1 MQARA
6 FAKINLG
13 LVVGPRRPDGK
24 HEIAT
29 VLERIDLHDLVDL
42 DVGQDDGVRIEG
54 FVEDTLV
61 TRALALFDRA
71 RLVPPRWRV
80 RIEKHI
86 PLSSG
91 LGGGS
96 SDAATAL
103 RLANELVA
111 DPLPAAMLH
120 EIATEVGSDVPFFL
134 EAGAKLATGDGTT
147 LEPVELPRSYSVVL
161 ALPLGT
167 AKQSTAAVYSS
178 LPATGTRAN
187 FDARWRA
194 LREALRTVLEPRELG
209 MLPANALVPAP
220 EPTIGGLLHAFGAFR
235 VDVSGAGP
243 TIYGLFEHAEDARK
257 AQAELRAHARTW
269 LAQPVPG
276 P

>member
-13 LVVGPRRPDGK
+13 LVVGQRRPDGK

-29 VLERIDLHDLVDL
+29 VLERVDLHDLVDL
-42 DVGQDDGVRIEG
+42 DVGQEDGVRIEG
-54 FVEDTLV
+54 FAEDTLV
-61 TRALALFDRA
+61 TRALALFDRE
-71 RLVPPRWRV
+71 RLAPPRWRV

-111 DPLPAAMLH
+111 DPLSASALH
-120 EIATEVGSDVPFFL
+120 VIATEVGSDVPFFL
-134 EAGAKLATGDGTT
+134 GAGPKLATGDGTT

-161 ALPLGT
+161 ALPHGA

-178 LPATGTRAN
+178 LPASDTRAN
-187 FDARWRA
+187 FDARRRA

-220 EPTIGGLLHAFGAFR
+220 EPTIGGLLRAFGAFR

-257 AQAELRAHARTW
+257 AQAELQAHARTW